1 MSESLDPILLN
12 LLYAFLGG
20 LLMLFGGFIAS
31 RFFQFVMGF
40 DVKAELK
47 AGNVAVGLALMG
59 IYLATGIG
67 LGLVIGLSL
76 I

>member
-1 MSESLDPILLN
+1 MSESLDPIILN
-12 LLYAFLGG
+12 LVYAMLGG
-20 LLMLFGGFIAS
+20 VLMLVSGWIAS
-31 RFFQFVMGF
+31 RFFQHVMGF

-67 LGLVIGLSL
+67 MGLVIGLSL
-76 I
+76 N

>member
-1 MSESLDPILLN
+1 MSESLDPIILN
-12 LLYAFLGG
+12 LLYAMLGG
-20 LLMLFGGFIAS
+20 LLMLLGGFIAS

-67 LGLVIGLSL
+67 LGIVIGLSL
-76 I
+76 N

>member
-1 MSESLDPILLN
+1 MSETMDPIILN
-12 LLYAFLGG
+12 LVYAMLGG
-20 LLMLFGGFIAS
+20 VLMLISGWIAS
-31 RFFQFVMGF
+31 RFFMHVMGF
-40 DVKAELK
+40 DVRAELK

-76 I
+76 N